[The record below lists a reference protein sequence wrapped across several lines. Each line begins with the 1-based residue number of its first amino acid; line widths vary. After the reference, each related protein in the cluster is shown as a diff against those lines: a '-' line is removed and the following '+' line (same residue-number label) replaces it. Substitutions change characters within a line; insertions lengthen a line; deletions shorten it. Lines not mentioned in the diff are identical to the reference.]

1 MIKSRNGNEWILD
14 VLDVACG
21 SCGIAQ
27 HPTGTVKECPV
38 GGCHVCCKG
47 GDARGC
53 NYEDG
58 RIFFRALFKKLVKN
72 PANPFEVVTAWQ
84 GWRDQLGI

>member
-1 MIKSRNGNEWILD
+1 MIKSRDGKEWILE
-14 VLDVACG
+14 VACR

-27 HPTGTVKECPV
+27 HPTGTVKECLI

-53 NYEDG
+53 NLEDG
-58 RIFFRALFKKLVKN
+58 RTFFRALFKELVGDVE
-72 PANPFEVVTAWQ
+72 NPFQVVGAWQ
-84 GWRDQLGI
+84 DWQDQLGI

>member
-1 MIKSRNGNEWILD
+1 MFKSRDGNEWI
-14 VLDVACG
+14 LDVACG

-27 HPTGTVKECPV
+27 HPTGTVKVCPI

-53 NYEDG
+53 NLADG
-58 RIFFRALFKKLVKN
+58 RAFFRAIFEELLN
-72 PANPFEVVTAWQ
+72 LSNPFEVVTAWQ
-84 GWRDQLGI
+84 GWLDQRGI